1 MLMTST
7 GITEMK
13 AKNIEVIKT
22 LCTVAYTDGNYLQS
36 SWIDVSIEKLYMRGD
51 SGANFFKNWL
61 IFKMLITQ
69 KIFVRISSNF
79 LDSIRTSMCIR
90 KCNKN
95 WG

>member
-36 SWIDVSIEKLYMRGD
+36 SWIDVRRVGGQAGM
-51 SGANFFKNWL
+51 GAGGMGAYL
-61 IFKMLITQ
+61 L
-69 KIFVRISSNF
+69 
-79 LDSIRTSMCIR
+79 LLRT
-90 KCNKN
+90 
-95 WG
+95 

>member
-36 SWIDVSIEKLYMRGD
+36 SWIDVRRVQGQEGMGAGGYRGRR
-51 SGANFFKNWL
+51 
-61 IFKMLITQ
+61 
-69 KIFVRISSNF
+69 V
-79 LDSIRTSMCIR
+79 
-90 KCNKN
+90 

>member
-36 SWIDVSIEKLYMRGD
+36 SWIDVRRVRGAGGYGGRRVWGQEGT
-51 SGANFFKNWL
+51 GAGGYGG
-61 IFKMLITQ
+61 
-69 KIFVRISSNF
+69 IFVAIQ
-79 LDSIRTSMCIR
+79 T
-90 KCNKN
+90 
-95 WG
+95 

>member
-36 SWIDVSIEKLYMRGD
+36 SWIDVRRVG
-51 SGANFFKNWL
+51 GAGGYGGRRYGG
-61 IFKMLITQ
+61 
-69 KIFVRISSNF
+69 IFVAVKNLKLKLLGIYCTCSVRFF
-79 LDSIRTSMCIR
+79 LTIFCFALPVLFS
-90 KCNKN
+90 
-95 WG
+95 